1 VWRKVAPN
9 LEPMPID
16 VKFLA
21 ILGLLALAT
30 LLGLIW
36 KITTGR
42 AKRIKDGGQIDLV
55 EIGATKNGLPVTK
68 FGEHTTFLQ
77 FSSETCSTCKQT
89 AKIFEQLEKTSHGV
103 LHLEV
108 DLTNRLDLANKFGIL
123 QTPTT
128 LVLDSKGFVKSRIGG
143 APKPSTIEEEIGHF
157 VI

>member
-1 VWRKVAPN
+1 
-9 LEPMPID
+9 MPID
-16 VKFLA
+16 LNLLA
-21 ILGLLALAT
+21 ILALVALAT
-30 LLGLIW
+30 LAGLLW
-36 KITTGR
+36 KASTGR
-42 AKRIKDGGQIDLV
+42 SRRIKDGLQIDLV

-89 AKIFEQLEKTSHGV
+89 AKLFEGLEKTSHGI
-103 LHLEV
+103 LHLEI
-108 DLTNRLDLANKFGIL
+108 DITNRLDLAEKFGIL

-128 LVLDSKGFVKSRIGG
+128 LVLDSNGIVKSRIGG